1 MAEVAHTCK
10 QRPVAGSEQS
20 QRCGPLGM
28 QRRLP
33 HIDRQGWWVKQ
44 RLTNLQRPH

>member
-1 MAEVAHTCK
+1 MEVVHTCK
-10 QRPVAGSEQS
+10 QRPVASSEQP

-33 HIDRQGWWVKQ
+33 HINRQGRRLEQ
-44 RLTNLQRPH
+44 RLTNLQRQ